1 MANLN
6 EMLDDLG
13 VSQEEYEA
21 VMDEIDV
28 AADFNEYDSAIMHIE
43 QVVKNLED
51 KKAKGELVTDLI
63 EWLDCRD
70 AVEESLIITSG
81 GMESELESEDHM
93 LLSRLA
99 SLIKEQGYDNMDY
112 EFGNVLDFMDARA
125 VELES
130 YSKNKGLAN
139 DFYDDILKDSFDK
152 IKGQFSVREVLEKA
166 FNVLEKTDSS
176 AELLLNDRLNA
187 NRYAL
192 KEVSRILASTARAAE
207 SEGIS
212 NNAVDKL
219 RDYAVK
225 GAMKLD
231 SYLPEDELV
240 KCFSE
245 DLDISKSFGFSETVM
260 TGDPALGLE
269 TQDEFNR
276 ILAYRMVRKNLPAD
290 MVSFVDNYIMK
301 DTPNFISGDSRNE
314 ISQSEALM
322 EFLEENDVSFAINK
336 DITDAVS
343 RCWLLDSYSKRLHVA
358 SRYPE
363 FTQGEMV
370 DIGMDAV
377 EIKGIAIAEY
387 DDTCNMIKDRVKD
400 LKEIYMEQNFDNI
413 MPFRSGKDILSDTV
427 EKPLADVSFSKETLS
442 LEKEPEKSYQI
453 TFDDVI
459 KESAS
464 RDIPG
469 IKVITRDDSDFG
481 LDI

>member
-28 AADFNEYDSAIMHIE
+28 TAGFNDYDSAIMHIE

-51 KKAKGELVTDLI
+51 KKLKGELVTDLT

-81 GMESELESEDHM
+81 GMESELESEDRM

-112 EFGNVLDFMDARA
+112 EFGNVLNFMDARA
-125 VELES
+125 IELES
-130 YSKNKGLAN
+130 YNKVSKKES
-139 DFYDDILKDSFDK
+139 YDHALKDPFDK
-152 IKGQFSVREVLEKA
+152 IKRQFDVRETLENA
-166 FNVLEKTDSS
+166 FNVFEKTGSS
-176 AELLLNDRLNA
+176 KESLLDDRLNA

-192 KEVSRILASTARAAE
+192 KEVSRILANTARVAE

-212 NNAVDKL
+212 NDAMDKL

-231 SYLPEDELV
+231 SFLPEDEFV
-240 KCFSE
+240 KCFSD
-245 DLDISKSFGFSETVM
+245 DLDISRSFGFSETVM

-290 MVSFVDNYIMK
+290 MVGFVDNYIMK
-301 DTPNFISGDSRNE
+301 DAPDFISGDEHNE
-314 ISQSEALM
+314 LSQSEALM
-322 EFLEENDVSFAINK
+322 EFLEENDISFAINK
-336 DITDAVS
+336 NITDAVS
-343 RCWLLDSYSKRLHVA
+343 RCWFLDSYSKRLHVA

-363 FTQGEMV
+363 FTQNEMV
-370 DIGMDAV
+370 EIGMDAI
-377 EIKGIAIAEY
+377 EIKSIAIAEY
-387 DDTCNMIKDRVKD
+387 DDTCQMIDDRIKA
-400 LKEIYMEQNFDNI
+400 LKEIYMEQGFDNI
-413 MPFRSGKDILSDTV
+413 MPLRSGEEILSDSAENAV
-427 EKPLADVSFSKETLS
+427 NVSFSKEALKS
-442 LEKEPEKSYQI
+442 EKELDKSYQI
-453 TFDDVI
+453 TFDNVI
-459 KESAS
+459 KEATS
-464 RDIPG
+464 RDIPEP
-469 IKVITRDDSDFG
+469 KEAVKDDADFG
-481 LDI
+481 FDV

>member
-21 VMDEIDV
+21 VMDEIYV
-28 AADFNEYDSAIMHIE
+28 TADFSDYDSAIMHIE

-51 KKAKGELVTDLI
+51 KKLKGELVTDLT

-81 GMESELESEDHM
+81 GMESELESEDRM

-125 VELES
+125 AELES
-130 YSKNKGLAN
+130 YSKNKGLFK
-139 DFYDDILKDSFDK
+139 DSFDEILKESFDK
-152 IKGQFSVREVLEKA
+152 IKGQFSVREVLENA
-166 FNVLEKTDSS
+166 FNVFEKTGSS
-176 AELLLNDRLNA
+176 KESLLDDRLNA

-192 KEVSRILASTARAAE
+192 KEVSRILVNTARIAE

-212 NNAVDKL
+212 SDAMDKL

-231 SYLPEDELV
+231 SFLPEDELV
-240 KCFSE
+240 KCFSD
-245 DLDISKSFGFSETVM
+245 DLDISESFGFSETVM

-290 MVSFVDNYIMK
+290 MVSFVDNYIMR
-301 DTPNFISGDSRNE
+301 DAPDFISGDERNE
-314 ISQSEALM
+314 LSQSEALM
-322 EFLEENDVSFAINK
+322 EFLEENDISFAINK
-336 DITDAVS
+336 NITDAVS

-363 FTQGEMV
+363 FTQKEMV
-370 DIGMDAV
+370 EFGMDAIG
-377 EIKGIAIAEY
+377 IKCIAIAEY
-387 DDTCNMIKDRVKD
+387 DDTCQMINDRIKA
-400 LKEIYMEQNFDNI
+400 LKEIYMERGFDNI
-413 MPFRSGKDILSDTV
+413 MPLRSGEEILSDNTKEV
-427 EKPLADVSFSKETLS
+427 IDVSFSKEALKP
-442 LEKEPEKSYQI
+442 EKEPDKFYQI

-459 KESAS
+459 KRASS
-464 RDIPG
+464 RDIPEP
-469 IKVITRDDSDFG
+469 KEAAKDDADFG
-481 LDI
+481 FDV

>member
-28 AADFNEYDSAIMHIE
+28 TAGFSDYDSAIMHIE

-51 KKAKGELVTDLI
+51 KKLKGELVTDLT

-81 GMESELESEDHM
+81 GMESELESEDRM
-93 LLSRLA
+93 LLSRLS

-125 VELES
+125 AELES
-130 YSKNKGLAN
+130 YSKNKGLFK
-139 DFYDDILKDSFDK
+139 DSSDDVLKDSFDK
-152 IKGQFSVREVLEKA
+152 IKGQFSVREVLENA
-166 FNVLEKTDSS
+166 FNVFEKTGSS
-176 AELLLNDRLNA
+176 KESLLDDRLNA

-192 KEVSRILASTARAAE
+192 KEVSRILANTARIAE

-212 NNAVDKL
+212 NDAMDKL

-231 SYLPEDELV
+231 SFLPEDELV

-245 DLDISKSFGFSETVM
+245 DLDISESFGFSETVM

-276 ILAYRMVRKNLPAD
+276 ILAYRMVRKNLPAN
-290 MVSFVDNYIMK
+290 MVSFVDNYIMR
-301 DTPNFISGDSRNE
+301 DAPDFISGDECNE
-314 ISQSEALM
+314 LSQSEALM
-322 EFLEENDVSFAINK
+322 EFLEENDISFAINK
-336 DITDAVS
+336 NITDAVS

-363 FTQGEMV
+363 FTQNEMV
-370 DIGMDAV
+370 EAGMDAI

-387 DDTCNMIKDRVKD
+387 DDTCQMIDDRIKA
-400 LKEIYMEQNFDNI
+400 LKEIYIEQGFDNI
-413 MPFRSGKDILSDTV
+413 MPLRSGEEILSDSAENTV
-427 EKPLADVSFSKETLS
+427 DVSFNKEALKP
-442 LEKEPEKSYQI
+442 EKEPDKSYQI

-459 KESAS
+459 KRAAS
-464 RDIPG
+464 RDIPEL
-469 IKVITRDDSDFG
+469 KEAAKDDADFG
-481 LDI
+481 FDV

>member
-6 EMLDDLG
+6 EILDDLG

-28 AADFNEYDSAIMHIE
+28 TANFSDYDSAIMHIE

-51 KKAKGELVTDLI
+51 KKLKGELVTDLT

-81 GMESELESEDHM
+81 GMKSELESEDRM

-125 VELES
+125 IELES
-130 YSKNKGLAN
+130 YNKNKGLVK
-139 DFYDDILKDSFDK
+139 DSHDDVLKDSYDK

-166 FNVLEKTDSS
+166 FNTFEKTGSF
-176 AELLLNDRLNA
+176 AESLLDDRLQA

-212 NNAVDKL
+212 NDAVDKL

-225 GAMKLD
+225 GAMKMD
-231 SYLPEDELV
+231 SFLPEDELV

-245 DLDISKSFGFSETVM
+245 DLDISESFGFSETVM
-260 TGDPALGLE
+260 TGDPLLGLE

-276 ILAYRMVRKNLPAD
+276 ILAYRMVRKNLPEN

-301 DTPNFISGDSRNE
+301 DTPDFISGNSQNE
-314 ISQSEALM
+314 ISQNEALM
-322 EFLEENDVSFAINK
+322 EFLEENDISFAINK
-336 DITDAVS
+336 NITDAVS
-343 RCWLLDSYSKRLHVA
+343 RCWLLDSYSKRLHIA
-358 SRYPE
+358 SRYLE
-363 FTQGEMV
+363 FTQGEMIDV
-370 DIGMDAV
+370 GMDAI
-377 EIKGIAIAEY
+377 EIKGIAMSEY
-387 DDTCNMIKDRVKD
+387 DETCDMIKDRVKD

-413 MPFRSGKDILSDTV
+413 MPFRSGKEVLSDNV
-427 EKPLADVSFSKETLS
+427 EKTSADVSFNKES
-442 LEKEPEKSYQI
+442 AKPEKEPDKSYQI

-459 KESAS
+459 KDSFS

-469 IKVITRDDSDFG
+469 VKVIYRDDADF
-481 LDI
+481 DFDV

>member
-6 EMLDDLG
+6 EILDDLG

-28 AADFNEYDSAIMHIE
+28 TAGFNDYDSAIMHIE

-51 KKAKGELVTDLI
+51 KKLKGELVTDLT

-81 GMESELESEDHM
+81 GMESELESEDRM

-125 VELES
+125 IELES
-130 YSKNKGLAN
+130 YNKVSKKES
-139 DFYDDILKDSFDK
+139 YDHALKDPFDK
-152 IKGQFSVREVLEKA
+152 IKRQFDVRETLENA
-166 FNVLEKTDSS
+166 FNVFEKTGVSS
-176 AELLLNDRLNA
+176 SESLLDDRLNA

-192 KEVSRILASTARAAE
+192 KEVSRILASTARDAE
-207 SEGIS
+207 FEDVS
-212 NNAVDKL
+212 NDDVDKL

-225 GAMKLD
+225 RAMKLD
-231 SYLPEDELV
+231 SYLPEDELA
-240 KCFSE
+240 KCFSD
-245 DLDISKSFGFSETVM
+245 DLDISESFGFSETVM

-290 MVSFVDNYIMK
+290 MVSFADNYIMK
-301 DTPNFISGDSRNE
+301 DAPDFISGDERNE
-314 ISQSEALM
+314 LSQSEALM
-322 EFLEENDVSFAINK
+322 EFLEENDISFAINK
-336 DITDAVS
+336 NITDAVS

-358 SRYPE
+358 CRYPE
-363 FTQGEMV
+363 FTQMEMV
-370 DIGMDAV
+370 EASTDAAALHS
-377 EIKGIAIAEY
+377 IAISEY
-387 DDTCNMIKDRVKD
+387 DETCNMIKDRVKE
-400 LKEIYMEQNFDNI
+400 LKELYMEQSFDNI
-413 MPFRSGKDILSDTV
+413 MPFRSGEEILSDSAKET
-427 EKPLADVSFSKETLS
+427 ADVSFSKEALKP
-442 LEKEPEKSYQI
+442 EKEPEKSYQI

-459 KESAS
+459 KEATS
-464 RDIPG
+464 RDIPEP
-469 IKVITRDDSDFG
+469 KEAVKDDANFG
-481 LDI
+481 FDV